1 MPVNGRNDGKC
12 DELYDWGGAI
22 MDSEELKYW
31 LWWNRVPGIGPARF
45 NKLLKEFGTMK
56 AAWSASNQNLQLLIG
71 EKVWLDMQ
79 TVQKT
84 WDPEKEIV
92 KAHHLGIRFY
102 LYSEPDYPS
111 ALKKISNPPPVLYVL
126 GSFEYGDDIAVA
138 IVGTRNPTPSGVVN
152 ARELSVQLTRQGLTI
167 VSGMARG
174 IDSEAH
180 KGALE
185 AGGRTVAVLGCGIDI
200 PYPPENEYLM
210 KEIADRHGAVI
221 SEFSLGTKP
230 LAANF
235 PARNR
240 IISGLSLGV
249 VVVEATQ
256 DSGSLI
262 TAGFALEQGREVFAV
277 PGNIGNDGSKG
288 PHRLI
293 RQGAKL
299 VENYQ
304 DILEELA
311 IPQLSPGEMTHGNY
325 VAGSELEEKIISVMS
340 REPLHI
346 DQIVRLTKL
355 ASAQVNSVLIQLEL
369 GGIVK
374 RFPGQMYLRV
384 K

>member
-1 MPVNGRNDGKC
+1 
-12 DELYDWGGAI
+12 

-31 LWWNRVPGIGPARF
+31 LWWNRVPGVGPTRF
-45 NKLLKEFGTMK
+45 YKLLTEFGTMRD
-56 AAWSASNQNLQLLIG
+56 AWYAPAQTLQALIG

-79 TVQKT
+79 MIGKA
-84 WDPEKEIV
+84 WDPEKEIL

-102 LYSEPDYPS
+102 LFSETDYPLQ
-111 ALKKISNPPPVLYVL
+111 LKKIINPPPVLYAL
-126 GSFEYGDDIAVA
+126 GGFEYGDDIAIA
-138 IVGTRNPTPSGVVN
+138 IVGTRNPTPAGSYN

-167 VSGMARG
+167 ISGMARG

-185 AGGRTVAVLGCGIDI
+185 VGGRTVAVLGCGIDI
-200 PYPPENEYLM
+200 SYPRENEYLM
-210 KEIADRHGAVI
+210 QQICSHGAVI

-230 LAANF
+230 LATNF

-249 VVVEATQ
+249 IVVEATE

-277 PGNIGNDGSKG
+277 PGNIGNEGSKG

-293 RQGAKL
+293 RQGARL

-311 IPQLSPGEMTHGNY
+311 IPQLASTEITNGDFVPQT
-325 VAGSELEEKIISVMS
+325 ELEQKIVSVMS
-340 REPLHI
+340 REPIHI
-346 DQIVRLTKL
+346 DKIVRGSNLP
-355 ASAQVNSVLIQLEL
+355 SAQVNAGLIQLEL
-369 GGIVK
+369 RGIVK